1 MSLRPRRRTV
11 AALTGRWQRLGVG
24 ALVLWLALAGG
35 WAAAHR
41 AAHALHG
48 PATSV
53 ALAHDHAAHDA
64 GAFGGHAAGSDECRW
79 LDHLGS
85 GEGAVPITWL
95 PPNADRA
102 TPVPAACP
110 AGRALPAPGAFQ
122 ARAPPVGVGPSAAS
136 RT

>member
-1 MSLRPRRRTV
+1 MSLRPRRRPA

-24 ALVLWLALAGG
+24 VLVLWLALASG

-41 AAHALHG
+41 AAHAL
-48 PATSV
+48 PAPAASV

-64 GAFGGHAAGSDECRW
+64 AAFGGHAAGSDECRW

-85 GEGAVPITWL
+85 GEGAVPVAWGPL
-95 PPNADRA
+95 GADLA
-102 TPVPAACP
+102 APVPAACP

-122 ARAPPVGVGPSAAS
+122 ARAPPLRGGPLAAS
-136 RT
+136 PA